1 MGLTGSETMGSQDLK
16 SLADLYDIGGGV
28 VPAMYAEGIEQVV
41 ADIENRP
48 GVEKAREVIL
58 IARFTPKVA
67 SRGAMGDVEVEFE
80 VKVKGPPSRSATY
93 KMRAVGGA
101 LTFNSDSLDNVDQGT
116 LDDEAARAREER
128 NNDAS

>member
-1 MGLTGSETMGSQDLK
+1 MALQDLK
-16 SLADLYDIGGGV
+16 SLADTFDVGAGV
-28 VPAMYAEGIEQVV
+28 VPALYAEGLAQIVRDLE
-41 ADIENRP
+41 DRP
-48 GVEKAREVIL
+48 GVEKARELVL

-116 LDDEAARAREER
+116 LDDEAARANEER
-128 NNDAS
+128 EDRDAT